1 EWLPPPDLDTGQH
14 RTNGYHHPE
23 RYLLPPEDDDGP

>member
-1 EWLPPPDLDTGQH
+1 PPDLDTGQH

-23 RYLLPPEDDDGP
+23 RYLLPEDQDDEP